1 MKRWKNG
8 FSLIE
13 LLVVIAIIAVL
24 ASLLLPTLARAK
36 AKGRET
42 VCKNNVRQLAF
53 ALSLHVL
60 DHGYYPVYNIDPS
73 VSVDNRFWPEALEDY
88 TSTKWTNQLYRCP
101 DYKGITVDGNA
112 DASPLGSYGYNANG
126 TKFTPS
132 ELGLGGAL
140 VKVVLNETVAGT
152 ADSILRVKESK
163 VKNPS
168 DMIAIGDAHLIWS
181 SKSLTRELYSVDLPN
196 DNFSG
201 MGLLDINSRNGVE
214 QAGWPGHVGIIKA
227 TSKRH
232 SSRFS
237 VAFCDAHVEGVK
249 RDQLFEKSD
258 AALKRWNNDNEY
270 HPTTGR

>member
-88 TSTKWTNQLYRCP
+88 TSTKWTNHLYRCP

-168 DMIAIGDAHLIWS
+168 DMKIG
-181 SKSLTRELYSVDLPN
+181 R
-196 DNFSG
+196 
-201 MGLLDINSRNGVE
+201 
-214 QAGWPGHVGIIKA
+214 
-227 TSKRH
+227 
-232 SSRFS
+232 
-237 VAFCDAHVEGVK
+237 AHV
-249 RDQLFEKSD
+249 
-258 AALKRWNNDNEY
+258 
-270 HPTTGR
+270 